1 MLAGFFSTDAIANEL
16 VIKVWVC
23 RKKNFITLC
32 LNYKSLFITERSHEC
47 QKTSLKRFVRDNEI
61 PKENMETFETLSD
74 NNNSG
79 FSLG

>member
-23 RKKNFITLC
+23 RKKTL
-32 LNYKSLFITERSHEC
+32 SHFVLTIYNGKIARMP
-47 QKTSLKRFVRDNEI
+47 KTSLKRFVTDNEI

>member
-23 RKKNFITLC
+23 RKKTLSHFVLTIYNGKIT
-32 LNYKSLFITERSHEC
+32 RMP
-47 QKTSLKRFVRDNEI
+47 KTSLKRFVRDNEI

>member
-1 MLAGFFSTDAIANEL
+1 MPAIANEL

-23 RKKNFITLC
+23 RKKTL
-32 LNYKSLFITERSHEC
+32 SHFVLTIYNGKIARMP
-47 QKTSLKRFVRDNEI
+47 KTSLKRFVRDNEI

>member
-23 RKKNFITLC
+23 RKKTL
-32 LNYKSLFITERSHEC
+32 SHFVLTIYNGKIARMP
-47 QKTSLKRFVRDNEI
+47 KTSLKRFVRDNEI

>member
-23 RKKNFITLC
+23 RKKTL
-32 LNYKSLFITERSHEC
+32 SHFVLTIYNGKIARMP
-47 QKTSLKRFVRDNEI
+47 KTSLKRFVRDSEI

>member
-23 RKKNFITLC
+23 RKKTL
-32 LNYKSLFITERSHEC
+32 SHFVLTIYNGKIARMP
-47 QKTSLKRFVRDNEI
+47 KTSVKRFVRDNEI

>member
-23 RKKNFITLC
+23 RKKTLSPFV
-32 LNYKSLFITERSHEC
+32 LTIYNGKIARMP
-47 QKTSLKRFVRDNEI
+47 KTSLKRFVRDNEI

>member
-16 VIKVWVC
+16 MIKVWVC
-23 RKKNFITLC
+23 RKKTL
-32 LNYKSLFITERSHEC
+32 SHFVLTIYNGKIARMP
-47 QKTSLKRFVRDNEI
+47 KTSLKRFVRDNEI

>member
-23 RKKNFITLC
+23 RKKTL
-32 LNYKSLFITERSHEC
+32 SHFVLTIYNGKIARMP
-47 QKTSLKRFVRDNEI
+47 KTSLKRFVRDNKI

>member
-23 RKKNFITLC
+23 RKKTL
-32 LNYKSLFITERSHEC
+32 SHFVLTIYNGKIARMP
-47 QKTSLKRFVRDNEI
+47 KTNLKRFVRDNEI

>member
-1 MLAGFFSTDAIANEL
+1 MLLQMSLWLKFGFVVKKTLSHFVLTIYNGKIA
-16 VIKVWVC
+16 
-23 RKKNFITLC
+23 RMP
-32 LNYKSLFITERSHEC
+32 
-47 QKTSLKRFVRDNEI
+47 KTSLKRFVRDNEI

>member
-23 RKKNFITLC
+23 RKKTL
-32 LNYKSLFITERSHEC
+32 SHFVLTIYNGKIARMP
-47 QKTSLKRFVRDNEI
+47 KTSLKRFVRDNEI
-61 PKENMETFETLSD
+61 AKENMETFETLSD

>member
-23 RKKNFITLC
+23 RKKTL
-32 LNYKSLFITERSHEC
+32 SHFVLTMYNGKIARMP
-47 QKTSLKRFVRDNEI
+47 KTSLKRFVRDNEI

>member
-23 RKKNFITLC
+23 RKKTL
-32 LNYKSLFITERSHEC
+32 SHFVLTIYNGKIARMP
-47 QKTSLKRFVRDNEI
+47 KTSLKRFVRDDEI

>member
-23 RKKNFITLC
+23 RKKTL
-32 LNYKSLFITERSHEC
+32 SHFVLTIYNGKIA
-47 QKTSLKRFVRDNEI
+47 QMPKTSLKRFVTDNEI

>member
-1 MLAGFFSTDAIANEL
+1 MLAVFFSTDAIANEL

-23 RKKNFITLC
+23 RKKTL
-32 LNYKSLFITERSHEC
+32 SHFVLTIYNGKIARMP
-47 QKTSLKRFVRDNEI
+47 KTSLKRFVRDNEI